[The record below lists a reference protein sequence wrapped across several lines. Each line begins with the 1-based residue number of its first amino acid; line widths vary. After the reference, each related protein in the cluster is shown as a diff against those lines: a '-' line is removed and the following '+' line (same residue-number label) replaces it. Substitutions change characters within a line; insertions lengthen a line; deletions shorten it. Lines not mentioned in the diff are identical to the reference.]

1 MKKLLFISAVLIS
14 ISGLFFS
21 CKKNP
26 QRVSDKSE
34 NANSADLMKNSLS
47 VVATTF
53 PCYDAVRAVSGNF
66 LGSKINLKLL
76 VKPGT
81 EVHSYDP
88 SPADIIAI
96 QNSDLFVFVG
106 GESDEWIENVLNS
119 ISVVKTEGQILR
131 LMDFVKT
138 LEEIEFDEN
147 ELAEHSQ
154 ENDFHREKHSVHDS
168 FDSFEESQN
177 DMNPHEIDEHIWTS
191 PENEIAIVQAVYE
204 NLLKVAESKNI
215 FGTENSESANRS
227 EPKSSESIFSESEL
241 ENFKNEIKKN
251 AESYKNRIQETAD
264 FTNRILS
271 EKQERFLLMADRFPF
286 TYFADFYNLDF
297 DAAFS
302 GCSTAVEASTAT
314 ISRLIDTVKS
324 KNLPAVFYIELGNHK
339 IADTIAESTDTKTIL
354 LQSCQN
360 VTKNDFENGETW
372 VSLMKRNAKA
382 LEIGL
387 R

>member
-26 QRVSDKSE
+26 QRFSDKSE

-106 GESDEWIENVLNS
+106 GESDEWIEHILNI

-138 LEEIEFDEN
+138 LEEIEFDDNEN
-147 ELAEHSQ
+147 I
-154 ENDFHREKHSVHDS
+154 DEKHSVHDS
-168 FDSFEESQN
+168 FGSFEESQN
-177 DMNPHEIDEHIWTS
+177 DVNPHEIDEHIWTS
-191 PENEIAIVQAVYE
+191 PENEIAIVQAVCE

-215 FGTENSESANRS
+215 FGTEN
-227 EPKSSESIFSESEL
+227 
-241 ENFKNEIKKN
+241 FKNEIKKN
-251 AESYKNRIQETAD
+251 AESYKNQIQETAD
-264 FTNRILS
+264 YTNRILS

-372 VSLMKRNAKA
+372 VSLMTRNAKA

>member
-14 ISGLFFS
+14 IFGLFFS

-26 QRVSDKSE
+26 RQFSLKSE
-34 NANSADLMKNSLS
+34 NTNSTDLMKNSLS
-47 VVATTF
+47 IVATTF

-76 VKPGT
+76 VKPGA

-96 QNSDLFVFVG
+96 QNSDIFVFVG

-119 ISVVKTEGQILR
+119 ISAAKTEGQILR

-138 LEEIEFDEN
+138 LEEIEFGENGIDETAGDFSEGFYEN
-147 ELAEHSQ
+147 ENHGGHDSH
-154 ENDFHREKHSVHDS
+154 DFHDETQNAGKAKGHDFHSS
-168 FDSFEESQN
+168 L
-177 DMNPHEIDEHIWTS
+177 NPHEIDEHIWTS
-191 PENEIAIVQAVYE
+191 PENEIAIVQAICE
-204 NLLKVAESKNI
+204 NLLKVAESKN
-215 FGTENSESANRS
+215 RS
-227 EPKSSESIFSESEL
+227 EPIFSESEFK
-241 ENFKNEIKKN
+241 NFKNEIKKN
-251 AESYKNRIQETAD
+251 AESYKNQIQEIAD
-264 FTNRILS
+264 FTNKILS
-271 EKQERFLLMADRFPF
+271 EKQERFILMADRFPF
-286 TYFADFYNLDF
+286 TYFADFYSLDF

-314 ISRLIDTVKS
+314 ISRLIDTVKA

-372 VSLMKRNAKA
+372 VSLMKRNAEA
-382 LEIGL
+382 LKIGL

>member
-14 ISGLFFS
+14 ISGMFFS

-26 QRVSDKSE
+26 QRFSDKPE
-34 NANSADLMKNSLS
+34 NANSADFMKNSLS

-88 SPADIIAI
+88 SPADIVAI
-96 QNSDLFVFVG
+96 QTSDLFVFVG
-106 GESDEWIENVLNS
+106 GESDEWIENVLNI

-138 LEEIEFDEN
+138 LEEIEFDDN
-147 ELAEHSQ
+147 KLAEHSQ
-154 ENDFHREKHSVHDS
+154 KNDFHREKHSVHDS
-168 FDSFEESQN
+168 FGSFEESRN
-177 DMNPHEIDEHIWTS
+177 DVNPHEIDEHIWTS
-191 PENEIAIVQAVYE
+191 PENEIAIVQAVCE

-215 FGTENSESANRS
+215 FGTENSESG
-227 EPKSSESIFSESEL
+227 L

-251 AESYKNRIQETAD
+251 AESYKNQIQETAD

-286 TYFADFYNLDF
+286 TYFADFYNLGF

-372 VSLMKRNAKA
+372 VSLMKRNAEA

>member
-26 QRVSDKSE
+26 QRFSVKPE
-34 NANSADLMKNSLS
+34 NENSADLMKNSLS

-81 EVHSYDP
+81 EVHSYDL

-106 GESDEWIENVLNS
+106 GESDEWIEHVLNS

-138 LEEIEFDEN
+138 LEEIEFDDNENIDEN
-147 ELAEHSQ
+147 ELSEYSQ
-154 ENDFHREKHSVHDS
+154 ENDFHGEKHSVHDS
-168 FDSFEESQN
+168 FDSFGSFEESQN
-177 DMNPHEIDEHIWTS
+177 DVNPHEIDEHIWTS
-191 PENEIAIVQAVYE
+191 PENEIAIVQAVCE

-215 FGTENSESANRS
+215 FET
-227 EPKSSESIFSESEL
+227 

-251 AESYKNRIQETAD
+251 AESYKNQIQETAD

-286 TYFADFYNLDF
+286 TYFADFYNLGF

-382 LEIGL
+382 LKIGL

>member
-26 QRVSDKSE
+26 QRFSDKSE

-106 GESDEWIENVLNS
+106 GESDEWIEHILNI

-138 LEEIEFDEN
+138 LEEIEFDDNEN
-147 ELAEHSQ
+147 I
-154 ENDFHREKHSVHDS
+154 DEKHSVHDS
-168 FDSFEESQN
+168 FGSFEESQN
-177 DMNPHEIDEHIWTS
+177 DVNPHEIDEHIWTS
-191 PENEIAIVQAVYE
+191 PENEIAIVQAVCE

-215 FGTENSESANRS
+215 FGTEN
-227 EPKSSESIFSESEL
+227 
-241 ENFKNEIKKN
+241 FKNEIKKN
-251 AESYKNRIQETAD
+251 AESYKNKIQETAD
-264 FTNRILS
+264 YTNRILS

-339 IADTIAESTDTKTIL
+339 IADTIAESTDTKTVL

-372 VSLMKRNAKA
+372 VSLMTRNAKA